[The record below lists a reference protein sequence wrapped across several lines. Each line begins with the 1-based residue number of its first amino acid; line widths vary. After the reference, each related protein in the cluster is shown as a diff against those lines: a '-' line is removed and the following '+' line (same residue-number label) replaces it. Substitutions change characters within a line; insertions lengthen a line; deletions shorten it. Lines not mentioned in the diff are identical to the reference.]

1 MEAVASQPAVVPG
14 VSADVTPVAGGT
26 SMTAL
31 PSAMKE
37 LARFFLNL
45 SGSSSLGA
53 SGDSAGVTA
62 SGAALGDLAGPSS
75 SASGAATFCGTAAPP
90 AGAGVLPDASDALP
104 SVSGERRRRVR
115 SRSRDRRSR
124 SSSDRTGF
132 YSRLFLVEK
141 ATGGWR
147 PVIDLSHLNDF
158 VQLTPFKMETVASV
172 LLSVRE
178 GDFLAS
184 LDLKDAYFQIPIH
197 GSSRKLLRFMS
208 EGTVYQFKAL
218 CFGLSTAPQVFT
230 RVFAAVSAWAHARG
244 IRLLRYL
251 DDWLVLS
258 SSEKKAKESIRE
270 LLSLCRTLGIVINE
284 KKSDLVPSQ
293 SAKYLGMTIDTGA
306 GKVFPS
312 LARVEKFLAVAERF
326 CSMQSPPAQLWQVIL
341 GHLASLERLV
351 PHGRLRM
358 RSLQWHLKS
367 QWSPESD
374 PPSLPVA
381 LPEEARRDLSW
392 WMVRDHLL
400 VGVRFGTPAPDL
412 HLYSDASSSGWGAHL
427 LDQNVSGVLS
437 AQEKLLHINLLEMKA
452 LFLALQAFQED
463 VAGHH
468 VTAMC
473 DNSTVVAYVNKTG
486 GHGVEASVFVDQ
498 PPSEMDGVFRRPSR
512 SEVSSRRVQRPGRC
526 TQPSRASCGD
536 RVVSPPSGGEST
548 SSYAWQSV
556 DRPVRDLPQ
565 REAAPILLACP
576 GSTGRLRGC
585 VSSSLGRPGSLR
597 VPSLCSGRSGD
608 RSRPAVIASRDDSG
622 RTSLAREGVVRRLAA
637 STDPTT
643 PGSTLL
649 GQAALAAPLQPVPS
663 RRPRAEPSRV
673 ATLKRHYRKSGFSGR
688 AARVLSGVLR
698 ESSSRLYQS
707 RWKIFCGWCR
717 GRSVA
722 PVNAS
727 VPVVVDFLIH
737 LRQDKGLS
745 VSAVKGYCSA
755 LNSVLALKGRD
766 LAASRE
772 ITTLLRSF
780 ARSVNPVELRPPAW
794 DVSLVLQSLTGAPYE
809 PLRTCEERFLAQ
821 KTLFLLALAS
831 AKRIGELHA
840 LSYRVSHTRDWGEVS
855 FAFVTGF
862 VAKTQDP
869 SSLAPRFEGF
879 TVPALTNARKN
890 RNGRLLC
897 PVRAVKVYLDRTAPH
912 RPRCERLFVTA
923 GRSKKEISKTTVSFW
938 LRKTISRAY
947 ELSGTALPV
956 PAPRA
961 RETSGIAPSILF
973 RKNFAVDQV
982 LKAGTWR
989 RHTTFTRHYL
999 RDIAHKSLD
1008 TFHLGP
1014 VVAAQSVV

>member
-1 MEAVASQPAVVPG
+1 MFHAISPSSALAGDPGSPGIAGAVGSPRSTSDALLAVASEVPVVP
-14 VSADVTPVAGGT
+14 
-26 SMTAL
+26 
-31 PSAMKE
+31 
-37 LARFFLNL
+37 
-45 SGSSSLGA
+45 
-53 SGDSAGVTA
+53 
-62 SGAALGDLAGPSS
+62 
-75 SASGAATFCGTAAPP
+75 
-90 AGAGVLPDASDALP
+90 
-104 SVSGERRRRVR
+104 RVR
-115 SRSRDRRSR
+115 
-124 SSSDRTGF
+124 
-132 YSRLFLVEK
+132 
-141 ATGGWR
+141 
-147 PVIDLSHLNDF
+147 
-158 VQLTPFKMETVASV
+158 
-172 LLSVRE
+172 
-178 GDFLAS
+178 
-184 LDLKDAYFQIPIH
+184 
-197 GSSRKLLRFMS
+197 
-208 EGTVYQFKAL
+208 
-218 CFGLSTAPQVFT
+218 
-230 RVFAAVSAWAHARG
+230 
-244 IRLLRYL
+244 
-251 DDWLVLS
+251 
-258 SSEKKAKESIRE
+258 
-270 LLSLCRTLGIVINE
+270 
-284 KKSDLVPSQ
+284 
-293 SAKYLGMTIDTGA
+293 
-306 GKVFPS
+306 PS
-312 LARVEKFLAVAERF
+312 LASGGFAGGGETGSVLVDGEGSPVSGGSIRDTCSGSTPVFGRVFVGLG
-326 CSMQSPPAQLWQVIL
+326 CSPPRSKRVRGVVRPGEVVAHQSSRNESHVLGPSGLSRSCLGSPCDRDVRQL
-341 GHLASLERLV
+341 
-351 PHGRLRM
+351 HGC
-358 RSLQWHLKS
+358 
-367 QWSPESD
+367 
-374 PPSLPVA
+374 
-381 LPEEARRDLSW
+381 
-392 WMVRDHLL
+392 
-400 VGVRFGTPAPDL
+400 GVR
-412 HLYSDASSSGWGAHL
+412 
-427 LDQNVSGVLS
+427 Q
-437 AQEKLLHINLLEMKA
+437 Q
-452 LFLALQAFQED
+452 
-463 VAGHH
+463 
-468 VTAMC
+468 
-473 DNSTVVAYVNKTG
+473 TG

-498 PPSEMDGVFRRPSR
+498 PPSEMGGVFRRPSR
-512 SEVSSRRVQRPGRC
+512 SEVSSRRVQRLGRC
-526 TQPSRASCGD
+526 TQPSRASCRD

-548 SSYAWQSV
+548 SSCVGQSV
-556 DRPVRDLPQ
+556 DRSVRDLPQ

-608 RSRPAVIASRDDSG
+608 RSRPTVIAGRDDSG

-637 STDPTT
+637 SADPTT
-643 PGSTLL
+643 PGSSLL
-649 GQAALAAPLQPVPS
+649 GQAASAAPLQPVPS

-707 RWKIFCGWCR
+707 RWQIFCGWCR

-794 DVSLVLQSLTGAPYE
+794 DVSLVLQSLTGALYE

-961 RETSGIAPSILF
+961 RETRGIAPSILF